1 MNKRE
6 TGTRYEQKACVYLEE
21 QGMKVI
27 ETNYR
32 TRLGEIDIIAKD
44 REELVFVEV
53 KYRKD
58 RSFGGAEYAIPR
70 KKQMTIIRVA
80 NMYIRMHR
88 LPLSAP
94 YRFDAVLIDG
104 DEIQHVK
111 NAWQA
116 Y

>member
-6 TGTRYEQKACVYLEE
+6 IGTEYEQKACAFIEE
-21 QGMKVI
+21 EGLRVI

-32 TRLGEIDIIAKD
+32 TRTGEIDIIARDKD
-44 REELVFVEV
+44 EIVFLEV

-58 RSFGGAEYAIPR
+58 RSFGGAEGAIP
-70 KKQMTIIRVA
+70 KSKQRTIIQVA
-80 NMYIRMHR
+80 KVYIKMHN
-88 LPLSAP
+88 LPQNGF

-104 DEIQHVK
+104 EEITHIK

-116 Y
+116 

>member
-6 TGTRYEQKACVYLEE
+6 IGSAYEQKACAFLEE
-21 QGMKVI
+21 EWLEII

-32 TRLGEIDIIAKD
+32 TRSGEIDIIARD
-44 REELVFVEV
+44 RSELVFLEV

-58 RSFGGAEYAIPR
+58 RSFGGAESAIPR
-70 KKQMTIIRVA
+70 SKQKTIIQVA
-80 NMYIRMHR
+80 KIYIKMHG
-88 LPLSAP
+88 LPLNGF

-104 DEIQHVK
+104 GEITHIK

-116 Y
+116 